1 LEIGISEPS
10 LSVPSLSWE
19 EARQTAAPESQMA
32 QLLDWLEAYPM
43 SNHTQ
48 LGRTGTVCPFVKQS
62 ARLNILRVTVSQA
75 GPADE
80 DAVYAMIKDSF
91 TEIEEMDAPEGK
103 ERLRTAVIGY
113 PNCGGPE
120 GIAML
125 DRVFHRFKYYTL
137 LHFRMMAFFH
147 ADSQIG
153 GLWNHD
159 FKPMR
164 APMPLLG
171 VRYLIEQDAVFA
183 AKHKIMLPS
192 YLLRFGLPG
201 ARRLGAYY
209 RQAGKAEA
217 VTGA

>member
-1 LEIGISEPS
+1 LERGIFEPS
-10 LSVPSLSWE
+10 QSWE
-19 EARQTAAPESQMA
+19 DARKSAAAGSQLT
-32 QLLDWLEAYPM
+32 QLMDWLEAYPM
-43 SNHTQ
+43 SSHTQ

-62 ARLNILRVTVSQA
+62 ARLNILRVSVSQA

-80 DAVYAMIKDSF
+80 EAVYDMIKASF
-91 TEIEEMDAPEGK
+91 AEIERMDAPEGK

-125 DRVFHRFKYYTL
+125 GRVFHRFKYYTL
-137 LHFRMMAFFH
+137 LRFRMMAFFH

-171 VRYLIEQDAVFA
+171 VRYMIEQDAVFA
-183 AKHKIMLPS
+183 AKHKIMLAP
-192 YLLRFGLPG
+192 YLLRFGPAG

-209 RQAGKAEA
+209 RQAGKTEA
-217 VTGA
+217 VSEI